1 MGDTNEK
8 MSEVPNINL
17 DGLEH
22 CIVGKELETD
32 TLVYSYEKIL
42 LNFVQD
48 GMTYDEAIEFVD
60 YNIIGLKPNGNFI
73 IIYDDTQKI

>member
-1 MGDTNEK
+1 

-22 CIVGKELETD
+22 GIVGKELETD

-48 GMTYDEAIEFVD
+48 GMTDEEAIEFVE
-60 YNIIGLKPNGNFI
+60 YNIIGMKPNGNLL
-73 IIYDDTQKI
+73 IIYDDTQKMYSRTK

>member
-1 MGDTNEK
+1 

-22 CIVGKELETD
+22 CIVGKELETH

-48 GMTYDEAIEFVD
+48 GMTYEEAIEFVD
-60 YNIIGLKPNGNFI
+60 YNIIGLKPNGNFL